1 MKRALRLPLL
11 APLAGL
17 VVAGGVAAQ
26 RADAGRPAGMPGVA
40 DAALAH
46 SDYKLKCQGCH
57 RPDGS
62 GDAFSNP
69 PMRGVVARFLSVP
82 GGREFL
88 GRVPG
93 VATTNLDDA
102 RLANLVNW
110 TLYTF
115 DAQHL
120 PANFRPFTAGER
132 GRLRQNPLRLDRAAY
147 RARLVAGF
155 AEGRREGSA
164 VITGSIRK

>member
-1 MKRALRLPLL
+1 MRLALPLL
-11 APLAGL
+11 LSVGL
-17 VVAGGVAAQ
+17 MAGGAGAA
-26 RADAGRPAGMPGVA
+26 AASGGPAMPGVVDGA
-40 DAALAH
+40 QAH
-46 SDYKLKCQGCH
+46 IDYKLKCQGCH
-57 RPDGS
+57 RPDGT
-62 GDAFSNP
+62 GDDRSNP
-69 PMRGVVARFLSVP
+69 PLRGQVARFLTVP

-115 DAQHL
+115 DPQHM
-120 PANFRPFTAGER
+120 PRDFRPYT
-132 GRLRQNPLRLDRAAY
+132 GRELGVLRQNPLRLERAAM

-155 AEGRREGSA
+155 SQGRAGN
-164 VITGSIRK
+164 GHQ